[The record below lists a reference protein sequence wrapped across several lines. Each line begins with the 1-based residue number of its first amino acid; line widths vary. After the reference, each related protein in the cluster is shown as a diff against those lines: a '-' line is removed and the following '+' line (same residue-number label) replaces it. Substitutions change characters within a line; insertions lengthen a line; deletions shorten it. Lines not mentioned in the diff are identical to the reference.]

1 MIVSPIGKISA
12 KKFDEYCRASNA
24 CTRTCVCNCNFK
36 KILSNYAIRCWR
48 GVRFWRGL
56 GFLYQTLA
64 ATIEGPPNQPMRCGV
79 QILLLFLTPTLLC
92 SAGERL
98 VHLRIVTAAESL
110 GNDAATESSRVANE
124 RYTPNAFYHFLQAHR
139 QPFAA
144 VALGNMGNLDRNELR
159 NLYAAYIF
167 LVAAYARHVPNRMR
181 KP

>member
-1 MIVSPIGKISA
+1 MLERCTVLTRPGVPVPNSRGHNRRSSKQTHNMWCPDIVSS
-12 KKFDEYCRASNA
+12 FN
-24 CTRTCVCNCNFK
+24 
-36 KILSNYAIRCWR
+36 
-48 GVRFWRGL
+48 
-56 GFLYQTLA
+56 
-64 ATIEGPPNQPMRCGV
+64 
-79 QILLLFLTPTLLC
+79 PTLLC

-159 NLYAAYIF
+159 NLYATYIAGCS
-167 LVAAYARHVPNRMR
+167 VCTACPKSHT
-181 KP
+181 